1 VVRTP
6 PLITQPR
13 QTSHKVADLTKLPQG
28 EGGKMGKVIKAV
40 LSAEDKAAIRKGKAS
55 LAASRAARYKAE
67 ADSRKSK

>member
-1 VVRTP
+1 
-6 PLITQPR
+6 
-13 QTSHKVADLTKLPQG
+13 
-28 EGGKMGKVIKAV
+28 MGKVIKAV